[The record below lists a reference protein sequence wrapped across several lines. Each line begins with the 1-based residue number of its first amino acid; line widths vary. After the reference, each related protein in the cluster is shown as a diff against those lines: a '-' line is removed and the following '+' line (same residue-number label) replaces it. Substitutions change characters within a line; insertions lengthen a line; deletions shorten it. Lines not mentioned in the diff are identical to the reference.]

1 MKKSGNNKTIVLC
14 ISAFF
19 ILSLFVYILANKG
32 IFVKRTDSNNL
43 GPTVELSEI
52 NASSTILHFVII
64 VNHLPQVRTID
75 DFDNLICDPYIEAN
89 DLGEM
94 SISSKEGKISSSSND
109 PLIITY
115 EYNIAAKKGQKV
127 IGKIN
132 FTIGPC
138 GNYGYNEIN
147 KTPLP
152 PADLIGNYVLDFE
165 TTVQ

>member
-1 MKKSGNNKTIVLC
+1 MKKSGNIKTIVLC

-19 ILSLFVYILANKG
+19 ILSLFVYIFAIKG
-32 IFVKRTDSNNL
+32 NFAKKVDSEKIT
-43 GPTVELSEI
+43 PTVELSEI
-52 NASSTILHFVII
+52 NASSTKLHFVIT
-64 VNHLPQVRTID
+64 VNHLSQVKTID

-94 SISSKEGKISSSSND
+94 SISSKEGKISSNSND

-115 EYNIAAKKGQKV
+115 EYNIAAKTSQKI

-138 GNYGYNEIN
+138 GNYGFNEIN

-152 PADLIGNYVLDFE
+152 ASDLIGNYVLSFE
-165 TTVQ
+165 TTVK